1 MTAVLDI
8 RSTARELLT
17 CAALHRI
24 DRIRYFVD
32 EKGMHPDCTYGG
44 KPTALCYALIQPHRS
59 LVEFLLGRG
68 ANVNHSDVLGMT
80 PLHYAALGGCEHCMA
95 CLIHHGA
102 DQGARNLAGH
112 TPLDLI
118 QNRPHLESGRRFL
131 EHHGTAPIRGASSP
145 LRFH

>member
-1 MTAVLDI
+1 MNAVLDI

-44 KPTALCYALIQPHRS
+44 KPTALCYALIQPHRD
-59 LVEFLLGRG
+59 LVAFLVTRG

-95 CLIHHGA
+95 YLIHHGA
-102 DQGARNLAGH
+102 DRNARNAEGR
-112 TPLDLI
+112 TPLGLI
-118 QNRPHLESGRRFL
+118 QDRSHLESGQRVIERCRTAPPREASSSRRF
-131 EHHGTAPIRGASSP
+131 H
-145 LRFH
+145 

>member
-1 MTAVLDI
+1 VTAVLDI

-32 EKGMHPDCTYGG
+32 EKGMHPDRTYGG
-44 KPTALCYALIQPHRS
+44 KPTALCYALIQPHRD
-59 LVEFLLGRG
+59 LVEFLVTRG

-95 CLIHHGA
+95 YLMHHGA
-102 DQGARNLAGH
+102 DRNARNAEGR
-112 TPLDLI
+112 TPLGLI
-118 QNRPHLESGRRFL
+118 RERSHLESGRRVV
-131 EHHGTAPIRGASSP
+131 ERYRAAPPWEASSSR
-145 LRFH
+145 RFH